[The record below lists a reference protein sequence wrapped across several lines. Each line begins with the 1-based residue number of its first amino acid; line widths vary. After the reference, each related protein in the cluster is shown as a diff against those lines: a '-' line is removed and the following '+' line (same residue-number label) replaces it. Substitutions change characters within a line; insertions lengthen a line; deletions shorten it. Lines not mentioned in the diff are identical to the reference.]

1 MLCVCGVAW
10 FGRRVCGVWAGAGR
24 SGFARRSATGAAV
37 VKTSPAAAPR
47 GRRACTAAL
56 RNGLLSPRCR
66 HVAISSSRMFMAR
79 TRRLSQR
86 ARRRCTSSIYG
97 RIEEFA
103 DAGWCISY
111 EQGDLQPSLLIEC
124 RRVVPSVSMT
134 VALGQLAKTSW
145 RSQHVVYGRTGDP
158 KIGVIATGLRQVSQ
172 PKLDLRLNTTPQS
185 ISMDRCR

>member
-1 MLCVCGVAW
+1 MCVCVCGARAGTER
-10 FGRRVCGVWAGAGR
+10 FRPRREQPGSKGTRGSVLMACAAHRRGMHR
-24 SGFARRSATGAAV
+24 PRARGSETR
-37 VKTSPAAAPR
+37 
-47 GRRACTAAL
+47 
-56 RNGLLSPRCR
+56 
-66 HVAISSSRMFMAR
+66 AISWIPLFMAR
-79 TRRLSQR
+79 TCRPSQR

-134 VALGQLAKTSW
+134 VALEQLAKTSW